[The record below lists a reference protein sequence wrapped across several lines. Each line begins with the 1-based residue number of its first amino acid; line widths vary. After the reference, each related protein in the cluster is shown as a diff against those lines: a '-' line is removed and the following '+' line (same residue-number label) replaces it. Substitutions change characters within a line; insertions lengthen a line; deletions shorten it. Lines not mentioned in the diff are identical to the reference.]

1 MNHCGLRAPVLS
13 TLSCQLPSRNVV
25 SWIQERSCP
34 AITQRFTWY
43 NFYLPVVIPEQLPK
57 ELKKISS
64 SIAFYS
70 MTGKAKKKN
79 YSGITVCQIR
89 SMVDFCCSSLTL
101 KSTQIYL
108 SLLFM
113 LFLVWPICGWYVKEL
128 YFTQNTV
135 WGAELDLDSCSQDIK
150 NHGRTKMERHSF
162 TVWLGINSL
171 APYLR
176 GGGEVWGGA
185 TQLLSQHSEVQG
197 RWSFYSWDKSSQ
209 VTHLENVLVCSQIHA
224 V

>member
-1 MNHCGLRAPVLS
+1 
-13 TLSCQLPSRNVV
+13 
-25 SWIQERSCP
+25 
-34 AITQRFTWY
+34 
-43 NFYLPVVIPEQLPK
+43 
-57 ELKKISS
+57 
-64 SIAFYS
+64 
-70 MTGKAKKKN
+70 MTGKAKKN

-113 LFLVWPICGWYVKEL
+113 LFPVWPICGWYVKEL

-150 NHGRTKMERHSF
+150 NHGRAKMERHSF

-176 GGGEVWGGA
+176 GGGSGVVVRSCYPS
-185 TQLLSQHSEVQG
+185 TQKSKADDLSTHETNLA
-197 RWSFYSWDKSSQ
+197 RWHIWKMF
-209 VTHLENVLVCSQIHA
+209 
-224 V
+224 